1 MTNEDV
7 LHLLK
12 KKGLSLGSVESLTA
26 GLFAS
31 TFCAT
36 PGASDVFKGAIVTY
50 ANEEKIA
57 LVGVKESDIEDY
69 GVVSEPV
76 AKEMAEGGL
85 LALNVNLCVSFT
97 GNAGPTSEPGEAKV
111 GEVFMAL
118 AFKENEEAPI
128 KISGYHRIFEGS
140 RNEIR
145 SSCVEYMNKAILGY
159 FNK

>member
-1 MTNEDV
+1 MTNQEV
-7 LHLLK
+7 LRLLK
-12 KKGLSLGSVESLTA
+12 SKHLTLGSVESLTA

-31 TFCAT
+31 SFCET
-36 PGASDVFKGAIVTY
+36 PGASDVFKGALITY

-57 LVGVKESDIEDY
+57 LADVKESDIEDY

-76 AKEMAEGGL
+76 AKEMAIGGL
-85 LALNVNLCVSFT
+85 MALNVNLCVSFT

-118 AFKENEEAPI
+118 AYQENEEKPVQT
-128 KISGYHRIFEGS
+128 STYHRIFSGS

-145 SSCVEYMNKAILGY
+145 QACVEYMFSMILDY
-159 FNK
+159 FSK